1 VTWRVAEAGASSSVD
16 AMLVDKC
23 VVVELR
29 MRDRGAG
36 VESVNQDFAAP
47 LSLKIGR
54 AWENHHSNTTVD
66 FSLKELF
73 LERYAHP
80 CTTGATIDMDI

>member
-1 VTWRVAEAGASSSVD
+1 
-16 AMLVDKC
+16 MLVDKC

-47 LSLKIGR
+47 LSLKIGH
-54 AWENHHSNTTVD
+54 AWEI
-66 FSLKELF
+66 
-73 LERYAHP
+73 
-80 CTTGATIDMDI
+80 TIQTYYST

>member
-1 VTWRVAEAGASSSVD
+1 
-16 AMLVDKC
+16 MLVDKC
-23 VVVELR
+23 VVVELS

-54 AWENHHSNTTVD
+54 AWENHHYKHPTQHKHYCRFFT
-66 FSLKELF
+66 
-73 LERYAHP
+73 ERNVSRKTRAPLYDWNNDRH
-80 CTTGATIDMDI
+80 GHLIQH